1 MGITYTN
8 AAQAEVH
15 DYEAAEEIL
24 DAVKISS
31 PGIHT
36 MKFKGPHYSGTK
48 KWNSIMILS
57 NQLLL

>member
-36 MKFKGPHYSGTK
+36 MKFMDFVQSAIIV
-48 KWNSIMILS
+48 S
-57 NQLLL
+57 